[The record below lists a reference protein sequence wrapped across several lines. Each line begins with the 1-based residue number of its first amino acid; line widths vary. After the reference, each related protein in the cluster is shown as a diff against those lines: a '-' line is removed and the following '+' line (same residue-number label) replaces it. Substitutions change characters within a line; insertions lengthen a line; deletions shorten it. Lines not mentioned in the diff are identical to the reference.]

1 MTQETHVHF
10 THIGRIAQHAGAIAP
25 AGRLQALSRR
35 SLLLVAL
42 ALPLAAPAQAQEFPI
57 KGKPIR
63 VIVAFPPG
71 AGPDA
76 MARTMLPKMSELLGV
91 PVIIESKPGAGTVI
105 AAQEVIKSAP
115 DGHTIF
121 FSASS
126 TMAQAPHT
134 LNAATYDPLTAFT
147 PLSMG
152 ARGPL
157 VILVSSSI
165 GVNNIKELIAYGQKN
180 KLNYGSFGVGT
191 SSHIFGQVF
200 AKNTGLAME
209 HIPYKGGAEIA
220 GDLIAGRLEMAFD
233 AAPAAI
239 QTAKTGKAKIIAVAA
254 PTRNKFLPDVPTVL
268 EQGVKD
274 LDITSFVA
282 WFGPAGMKPEVV
294 AKLNAVLAQA
304 IAQPSVQTH
313 FNEAAYTAESST
325 PAELAADVKNAYA
338 SWGSLVKAAGIQ
350 KQ

>member
-1 MTQETHVHF
+1 
-10 THIGRIAQHAGAIAP
+10 
-25 AGRLQALSRR
+25 
-35 SLLLVAL
+35 
-42 ALPLAAPAQAQEFPI
+42 
-57 KGKPIR
+57 
-63 VIVAFPPG
+63 
-71 AGPDA
+71 
-76 MARTMLPKMSELLGV
+76 
-91 PVIIESKPGAGTVI
+91 
-105 AAQEVIKSAP
+105 
-115 DGHTIF
+115 
-121 FSASS
+121 
-126 TMAQAPHT
+126 
-134 LNAATYDPLTAFT
+134 
-147 PLSMG
+147 
-152 ARGPL
+152 
-157 VILVSSSI
+157 
-165 GVNNIKELIAYGQKN
+165 
-180 KLNYGSFGVGT
+180 
-191 SSHIFGQVF
+191 
-200 AKNTGLAME
+200 ME

>member
-1 MTQETHVHF
+1 MHSSQAVELTATPLQRLRRTAL
-10 THIGRIAQHAGAIAP
+10 RGAA
-25 AGRLQALSRR
+25 
-35 SLLLVAL
+35 VAL
-42 ALPLAAPAQAQEFPI
+42 AVLLGTGAQAQEFPI
-57 KGKPIR
+57 KGRPIR

-76 MARTMLPKMSELLGV
+76 MARTMLPKLSEVLGV

-105 AAQEVIKSAP
+105 AAQEVMKAAP
-115 DGHTIF
+115 DGHTLF

-134 LNAATYDPLTAFT
+134 LMAATYDPMTAFT

-157 VILVSSSI
+157 VILVSNSI
-165 GVNNIKELIAYGQKN
+165 GVSNIKELIAYGQKN

-191 SSHIFGQVF
+191 SAHIFGQVF

-239 QTAKTGKAKIIAVAA
+239 QTAKSGKAKIIAVAA

-282 WFGPAGMKPEVV
+282 WFGPAGMKPDVV
-294 AKLNAVLAQA
+294 AKLNAALAQA
-304 IAQPSVQTH
+304 IAQPSVQAH
-313 FNEAAYTAESST
+313 FNDAAYTAEGST
-325 PAELAADVKNAYA
+325 PAELAAEVKSAYA
-338 SWGSLVKAAGIQ
+338 AWGNLVKAAGIQ

>member
-1 MTQETHVHF
+1 MHSSQPIELTST
-10 THIGRIAQHAGAIAP
+10 GA
-25 AGRLQALSRR
+25 RLKRAALRGAA
-35 SLLLVAL
+35 VAL
-42 ALPLAAPAQAQEFPI
+42 AVLLGSAAQAQQFPI
-57 KGKPIR
+57 PGKPVR

-76 MARTMLPKMSELLGV
+76 MARTMLPKMSEVLGV
-91 PVIIESKPGAGTVI
+91 PVVVESKPGGGTVI
-105 AAQEVIKSAP
+105 AAQEVMKSAP

-134 LNAATYDPLTAFT
+134 LNAATYDPMTAFT

-191 SSHIFGQVF
+191 SAHIFGQVF
-200 AKNTGLAME
+200 AKNTGLAIE

-254 PTRNKFLPDVPTVL
+254 PTRSKFLPDVPTVL

-274 LDITSFVA
+274 IDITSFVA

-294 AKLNAVLAQA
+294 AKLNAAIAQA

-313 FNEAAYTAESST
+313 FNDGAYVAESST
-325 PAELAADVKNAYA
+325 PAELAADVKGAYA
-338 SWGSLVKAAGIQ
+338 AWGNLVKAAGIQ